1 MMETYT
7 VLRIEEPDFGCEGR
21 SEGEEPVDRVLL
33 KKHSGEELF
42 IKEKDAL
49 LYEMDIN
56 EGDDVYLI
64 EGELKKIK

>member
-1 MMETYT
+1 MMEMYT

-21 SEGEEPVDRVLL
+21 PEGEEPVDRVLL
-33 KKHSGEELF
+33 KKHNGEEVF
-42 IKEKDAL
+42 IREKDAL

>member
-21 SEGEEPVDRVLL
+21 PDGEEPVDRVLL
-33 KKHSGEELF
+33 KKSSGEEFF